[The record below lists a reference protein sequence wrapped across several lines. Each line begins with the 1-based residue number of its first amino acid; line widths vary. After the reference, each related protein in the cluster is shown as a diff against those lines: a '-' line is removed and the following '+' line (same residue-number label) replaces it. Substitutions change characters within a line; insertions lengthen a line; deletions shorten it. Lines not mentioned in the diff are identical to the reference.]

1 MSAGAPTSPRSLLA
15 PKGRR
20 RRRDRR
26 SAEQPPAERVIVAF
40 ATAGDVST
48 GMAEVVTILREESRA
63 ARVEWWAPRADVNGL
78 ELRTA
83 DGRRGGTRDEFPL
96 GSAGALVVTG
106 LRSGSG
112 IEAVLDR
119 LAPILRRRV
128 AGEKLV
134 EQTALLARR
143 NEALDDFAALL
154 AHELKG
160 PLQAALF
167 ARPDPVELERALA
180 LIDAILEAARSEG
193 SVSWAES
200 QPVIRAALSDLGAV
214 SATIDTALPP
224 RFPLPATLLRI
235 VLRNLIANA
244 LAAGAR
250 NIRVAGSSSRSGWQL
265 AIDDDGVGLERASA
279 GRYAHG
285 SGVALALCRRIADRF
300 GGAIEL
306 RPLPAGGTRASL
318 LLQEAD
324 R

>member
-1 MSAGAPTSPRSLLA
+1 VIRGCDPAAGCVASVIVKWPNTGNALEKPS
-15 PKGRR
+15 
-20 RRRDRR
+20 
-26 SAEQPPAERVIVAF
+26 PAERVIVAF

-48 GMAEVVTILREESRA
+48 GMAEVVTILREDSRA
-63 ARVEWWAPRADVNGL
+63 ARVEWWAPSADANGL

-83 DGRRGGTRDEFPL
+83 DGPSGGTRDDFPL
-96 GSAGALVVTG
+96 GSAGALVVRG

-119 LAPILRRRV
+119 LAPVLRRRV

-160 PLQAALF
+160 PLQAALL
-167 ARPDPVELERALA
+167 APPDPVELERALL

-193 SVSWAES
+193 DCASAET
-200 QPVIRAALSDLGAV
+200 QPVIQAALSDLGAV

-244 LAAGAR
+244 LAAGAL
-250 NIRVAGSSSRSGWQL
+250 NILVAGSSSPSGWRL
-265 AIDDDGVGLERASA
+265 AVDDDGVGLEPASA
-279 GRYAHG
+279 DRYVHG
-285 SGVALALCRRIADRF
+285 SGIALALCRRIADRF

-306 RPLPAGGTRASL
+306 RPLPAGGMRASL
-318 LLQEAD
+318 LLQKAD